1 MNKTKYLPFIFFL
14 LLIFTNTLAQN
25 TYFDREEWIRNG
37 PFSAHVISLAI
48 ASSDTNVI
56 YVGTYCDGVYKSIDG
71 AENWFQCS
79 TENLPTWDD
88 SLDNSPTLPCWWFGN
103 YYPIESIGIDPTNSE
118 HVWTG
123 TGGRGLFE
131 SNDGGNSWQKANE
144 TLPDSLD
151 VDFIYINE
159 NNPDEIF
166 IGAGTGFQ
174 VPPLD
179 NGGLYHTIDVGTN
192 WTLIDSVPYGD
203 TYHITCITNEP
214 GNEEHLYVGIG
225 SAGEP
230 GFSWGL
236 MESVDGGNQWQI
248 LTDDYPIYSL
258 FVNPENNQNMWS
270 IIYTGWLDWVLASST
285 DGGYTWTAYPDWN
298 NPELWIT
305 SLYADVEYNLYYAQY
320 TGGSGSGWGLGI
332 IKKSTNNGSS
342 WVTIDSLCAGRGV
355 ILRNRCEANQQ
366 NVENIYFGTLCG
378 VYKSNDGG
386 YTTQLQNNGMYNSY
400 IEDLEVDPEDRDI
413 VFAGGKQGLWKS
425 VDGCMFWDQL
435 NDEGVKAIAV
445 DPLHPD
451 TVYYGGQNLMR
462 SYDGG
467 ITVEDIRHNVI
478 GIILNLAV
486 HPIDTNIIFVT
497 ALFDPS
503 IRIYKSEDRGDSW
516 NHVGYSGSGNF
527 VFDPNYPDTI
537 YCGSYRSLDCGEN
550 WEIFSPGNLSYTAI
564 DIHPFNSDIIY
575 AITSYGSHQNDLLVS
590 YDWGE
595 NFQVLDSH
603 TGGIEKI
610 DVDNTNP
617 DNIFYCTRN
626 EGIHYSTDAGENW
639 HNLDGFYDVRTIDI
653 IPFTDESKVY
663 IATNGDG
670 VWLGEEIQF
679 DIEGNDPPLVIK
691 NSLLQNYPNPFHLS
705 VDESG
710 LKTTIVYTL
719 KQKNSIELSIY
730 NIKGE
735 LVKTLYKGKQ
745 KKGKYSL
752 KWDGKDNVRKEVSTN
767 VYLYTLRVGN
777 KSVTKKMLLVR

>member
-1 MNKTKYLPFIFFL
+1 MNKTKYLPLIFFL
-14 LLIFTNTLAQN
+14 LLIFSTIFAQS
-25 TYFDREEWIRNG
+25 TYFDRQEWIRNG

-56 YVGTYCDGVYKSIDG
+56 YIGTYCDGVYKSIDG

-79 TENLPTWDD
+79 TENLPTWED
-88 SLDNSPTLPCWWFGN
+88 SLDYSPTLPCWWFGD
-103 YYPIESIGIDPTNSE
+103 YYPVESIGIDPTNSE
-118 HVWTG
+118 HVWIG

-151 VDFIYINE
+151 VEHIYIDE
-159 NNPDEIF
+159 NNPEEIF
-166 IGAGTGFQ
+166 IGAATGFQ

-179 NGGLYHTIDVGTN
+179 NGGLYHTIDGGTN
-192 WTLIDSVPYGD
+192 WTLIDSVPNGD
-203 TYHITCITNEP
+203 TYLITCITNEP
-214 GNEEHLYVGIG
+214 RNEEHLYVGIS

-230 GFSWGL
+230 GFAWGL

-270 IIYTGWLDWVLASST
+270 IIYTGYLDWLLASSN
-285 DGGYTWTAYPDWN
+285 DGGYNWTAYPDWN
-298 NPELWIT
+298 NPELFIT
-305 SLYADVEYNLYYAQY
+305 SLYADVEYNLYYPKPTTCSSSCQL
-320 TGGSGSGWGLGI
+320 GEIRKSINSG
-332 IKKSTNNGSS
+332 NN
-342 WVTIDSLCAGRGV
+342 WVTINDSLCGGKG
-355 ILRNRCEANQQ
+355 ICLRNRCEANRQ

-386 YTTQLQNNGMYNSY
+386 FTTLLQNNGMNNSY
-400 IEDLEVDPEDRDI
+400 IEDIEVNPNDRDI

-435 NDEGVKAIAV
+435 SDEGVKAIAV

-467 ITVEDIRHNVI
+467 ITAEDIRHNVI
-478 GIILNLAV
+478 GTIEDIAV
-486 HPIDTNIIFVT
+486 HPRDSNIIF
-497 ALFDPS
+497 AKS
-503 IRIYKSEDRGDSW
+503 MYYIMRIYKSENRGNSW
-516 NHVGYSGSGNF
+516 NHVGYAGSGNF

-537 YCGSYRSLDCGEN
+537 YCGSSRSLDCGEN
-550 WEIFSPGNLSYTAI
+550 WEIFSPGNLSYIAI

-575 AITSYGSHQNDLLVS
+575 VVNSYGSHQNDVLVS

-610 DVDNTNP
+610 DVNNTNP

-639 HNLDGFYDVRTIDI
+639 HNLDGPYDVRTVDI
-653 IPFTDESKVY
+653 IPFTDEGKVY

-670 VWLGEEIQF
+670 VWVGEDIQF
-679 DIEGNDPPLVIK
+679 GIEDSGSTLVAK
-691 NSLLQNYPNPFHLS
+691 NSLLKNYPNPMRS
-705 VDESG
+705 S
-710 LKTTIVYTL
+710 TTISFSATDL
-719 KQKNSIELSIY
+719 HGLALIKIY
-730 NIKGE
+730 NIKGQ
-735 LVKTLYKGKQ
+735 LVKQFSVTNGQ
-745 KKGKYSL
+745 SSIV
-752 KWDGKDNVRKEVSTN
+752 WDGKDEKGKQLSNGI
-767 VYLYTLRVGN
+767 YLYKLDTGE
-777 KSVTKKMLLVR
+777 KSITKKMVILR